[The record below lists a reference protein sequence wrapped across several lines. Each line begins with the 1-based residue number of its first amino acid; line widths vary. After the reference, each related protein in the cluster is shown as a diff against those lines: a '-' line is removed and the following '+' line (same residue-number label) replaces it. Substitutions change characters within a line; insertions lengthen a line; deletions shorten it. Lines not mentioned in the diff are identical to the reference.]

1 MELDDQIESIETR
14 EDFAEFL
21 NVFRESLASQPD
33 EWENPT
39 LEKFLDA
46 MEAWVNSMEGYVI
59 NSGDTDVLRPS
70 WRTFA
75 KILSAASVYE

>member
-1 MELDDQIESIETR
+1 MELDDQIESIETK

-21 NVFRESLASQPD
+21 NVFRESLVSQPD